1 MRQNVNRA
9 TSRADG
15 AGGVFVRAFVVFASL
30 VSLCVSDGIGPRL
43 VPYPSQPTPERA
55 APAARAS
62 LLSAVRSETRA
73 ASEHQP
79 KAVTPVWNNTA
90 LDRAAISPP
99 TVRPAAQPDLYD
111 SPSYSFRNSSSTR
124 GRAPPRNS

>member
-1 MRQNVNRA
+1 MRQNVNKA
-9 TSRADG
+9 TGRADG
-15 AGGVFVRAFVVFASL
+15 AGGVIVRAFVVFSSL

-43 VPYPSQPTPERA
+43 VPYPSQPATERA
-55 APAARAS
+55 ASAARES
-62 LLSAVRSETRA
+62 RLSALRSETRA

-79 KAVTPVWNNTA
+79 KAVTPVWNNAA

-99 TVRPAAQPDLYD
+99 TVRPAAQPDLYA
-111 SPSYSFRNSSSTR
+111 SPGYSFRNPSSTR